1 MQTTYKSL
9 ISLGEIKTDP
19 DAFTVVWFGN
29 VCIHTIIVAYYVNYL
44 FKKKYR
50 FLEILFENIVKPPV

>member
-1 MQTTYKSL
+1 MQTTYRSL
-9 ISLGEIKTDP
+9 FTFGEIKTEP
-19 DAFTVVWFGN
+19 NAFIAIGFSE
-29 VCIHTIIVAYYVNYL
+29 VCIHTIIRAHYVNYL